1 MRNRLILFRL
11 ALKGL
16 RLTKKKTLIYHK
28 AMKEEEIVGGK
39 TYVAKQRSR
48 KSIQFDMDDEAAVKR
63 FAKVIDGLQVQ
74 KTDFV
79 LQQDGDT
86 VWIDFA

>member
-1 MRNRLILFRL
+1 
-11 ALKGL
+11 
-16 RLTKKKTLIYHK
+16 
-28 AMKEEEIVGGK
+28 MKDEEIVGGK

-48 KSIQFDMDDEAAVKR
+48 KSLQFDMDDEASVKR
-63 FAKVIDGLQVQ
+63 FAKVVDGLQTQ
-74 KTDFV
+74 GTEFV